1 LMRRAD
7 GLGMGVGDLALQFL
21 DLARSF
27 GTGDKEKSL
36 FLYGFIEIPRA
47 DMLLLYNYLFSSLG
61 FITTLLAAA

>member
-1 LMRRAD
+1 MV
-7 GLGMGVGDLALQFL
+7 LGWFSEEFWDW
-21 DLARSF
+21 
-27 GTGDKEKSL
+27 GDKEKNF